1 MMNKR
6 RDTGLLLSGLVLSGL
21 ILAAPA
27 VAQSALAQQ
36 SAGQQSTAQSSKS
49 STAKSAT
56 AKPATKSA
64 ATTAKKSPP
73 KPLVYVNDNR
83 NAPKTA
89 DATASKPVNAS
100 TSKTAGP
107 SAGPSAG
114 KTVNASASKT
124 TAAAPTQKPLS
135 ADVTKAFQQNCP
147 NVALTED
154 KAKAGYDVIFERE
167 PGAKGVKGAFGLTNA
182 VHKTTKIEVTSKSG
196 KELFTESGHS
206 TGQLV
211 KDACTAIG
219 TPGTKLAKN

>member
-56 AKPATKSA
+56 AKSAAKPATKSA

-89 DATASKPVNAS
+89 DATASKPVSAS

-107 SAGPSAG
+107 SAG
-114 KTVNASASKT
+114 KTINASASKT

-196 KELFTESGHS
+196 KELFSESGHS

>member
-1 MMNKR
+1 MINKR
-6 RDTGLLLSGLVLSGL
+6 LDTGLLLSGLVLSGL

-36 SAGQQSTAQSSKS
+36 GAAKQSTAQQSSKT
-49 STAKSAT
+49 STAKSAS
-56 AKPATKSA
+56 AKPAAKPASKPAAKPA

-73 KPLVYVNDNR
+73 KPLVYVDDNR
-83 NAPKTA
+83 NPAKTA
-89 DATASKPVNAS
+89 DTSA
-100 TSKTAGP
+100 SKTAGAP
-107 SAGPSAG
+107 AKKTTASTG
-114 KTVNASASKT
+114 KASDASAS
-124 TAAAPTQKPLS
+124 QKPLS

-147 NVALTED
+147 NVALTTD
-154 KAKAGYDVIFERE
+154 KSKAGYNVIFERE

-196 KELFTESGHS
+196 KELFSESGHS